1 MSFTTIE
8 FMFRFLPIFLIVYY
22 VVPTRYKNM
31 ILLIGSFVFYAWG
44 QHFYLLLLM
53 LSIVVN
59 YTFGRL
65 IGERRAQ
72 KKPLLVLGLIYNFG
86 LLVFFKYTNF
96 FIENINALLTA
107 THIQIPTIS
116 VVMPLGISFYTFQV
130 VSYLV
135 DVYRGEQRPVKNII
149 NLGVYIAMFPQV
161 TSGPIG
167 LYSELEPTLLRRHCS
182 VLNLESGLKTFIL
195 GMGAKMLLA
204 NPMGTLWAGMSR
216 YGYETLSCPYAWL
229 GAFGYSFQLYFDF
242 AGYSLMAMGL
252 GQMLGLYVPRNF
264 DHPYISG
271 SMAEF
276 WRRWHMTLGRWFKK
290 YLYFPLG
297 GSRCS
302 FAKTIRNTFVVWAFT
317 GLWHGASWNFV
328 FWGLYYGMFIFFEML
343 IGKKRMKKMPV
354 PLAHIYTKLVI
365 FIGFGIFYFEN
376 LGSLGTFF
384 KALVG
389 ANGNKL
395 TDTVTQHLFMNNIWL
410 FAAAVLFTM
419 PVIPKIKEK
428 ALSAKGTAYFMQ
440 SAGILCNAA
449 ILVLSSVLLVNTTNN
464 PFLYF
469 RF

>member
-107 THIQIPTIS
+107 THVQIPTIS

-135 DVYRGEQRPVKNII
+135 DVYRGDQRPVKNII

-182 VLNLESGLKTFIL
+182 VLNLESGLKTFII

-252 GQMLGLYVPRNF
+252 GQMVGLYVPRNF

-328 FWGLYYGMFIFFEML
+328 LWGLIFFVLLTIERL
-343 IGKKRMKKMPV
+343 GLGKL
-354 PLAHIYTKLVI
+354 LAKTKVLKHIYVIFLIPLTWVVFALPNMQDIATYFSRLFPFFADNTASFVNTKDVIRALHDYWYLLIACVVFCLPFPSRWYEKHKNSKLVI
-365 FIGFGIFYFEN
+365 
-376 LGSLGTFF
+376 LG
-384 KALVG
+384 
-389 ANGNKL
+389 
-395 TDTVTQHLFMNNIWL
+395 
-410 FAAAVLFTM
+410 
-419 PVIPKIKEK
+419 
-428 ALSAKGTAYFMQ
+428 
-440 SAGILCNAA
+440 
-449 ILVLSSVLLVNTTNN
+449 LVLIYLMSVYKMQTQTSN
-464 PFLYF
+464 PFLYYQF
-469 RF
+469 

>member
-72 KKPLLVLGLIYNFG
+72 RKPLLILGLIYNFG

-182 VLNLESGLKTFIL
+182 VLNLESGLKTFII

-328 FWGLYYGMFIFFEML
+328 LWGLIFFVLLTIERL
-343 IGKKRMKKMPV
+343 GLGKL
-354 PLAHIYTKLVI
+354 LAKTKVLKHIYVIFLIPLTWVVFALPNMQDIATYFSRLFPFFADNTASFVNTKDVVRALHDYWYLLIACVVFCLPFPSRWYEKHKNSKLVI
-365 FIGFGIFYFEN
+365 
-376 LGSLGTFF
+376 LG
-384 KALVG
+384 
-389 ANGNKL
+389 
-395 TDTVTQHLFMNNIWL
+395 
-410 FAAAVLFTM
+410 
-419 PVIPKIKEK
+419 
-428 ALSAKGTAYFMQ
+428 
-440 SAGILCNAA
+440 
-449 ILVLSSVLLVNTTNN
+449 LVLIYLMSVYKMQTQTSN
-464 PFLYF
+464 PFLYYQF
-469 RF
+469 

>member
-22 VVPTRYKNM
+22 VVPTRYKNL

-72 KKPLLVLGLIYNFG
+72 RKPLLILGLIYNFG

-182 VLNLESGLKTFIL
+182 VLNLESGLKTFII

-317 GLWHGASWNFV
+317 GLWHGANWNFV
-328 FWGLYYGMFIFFEML
+328 LWGLIFFVLLTIERL
-343 IGKKRMKKMPV
+343 GLGKL
-354 PLAHIYTKLVI
+354 LAKTKVLKHIYVIFLIPLTWVVFALPNMQDIGTYFSRLFPFFADNTASFVNTKDVIRALHDYWYLLIACVVFCLPFPSRWYEKHKNSKLVI
-365 FIGFGIFYFEN
+365 
-376 LGSLGTFF
+376 LG
-384 KALVG
+384 
-389 ANGNKL
+389 
-395 TDTVTQHLFMNNIWL
+395 
-410 FAAAVLFTM
+410 
-419 PVIPKIKEK
+419 
-428 ALSAKGTAYFMQ
+428 
-440 SAGILCNAA
+440 
-449 ILVLSSVLLVNTTNN
+449 LVLIYLMSVYKMQTQTSN
-464 PFLYF
+464 PFLYYQF
-469 RF
+469 

>member
-107 THIQIPTIS
+107 THVQIPTIS

-135 DVYRGEQRPVKNII
+135 DVYRGDQRPVKNII

-182 VLNLESGLKTFIL
+182 VLNLESGLKTFII

-317 GLWHGASWNFV
+317 GLWHGANWNFV
-328 FWGLYYGMFIFFEML
+328 LWGLIFFVLLTIERL
-343 IGKKRMKKMPV
+343 GLGKL
-354 PLAHIYTKLVI
+354 LAKTKVLKHIYVIFLIPLTWVVFALPNMQDIGTYFSRLFPFFADNTASFVNTKDVIRALHDYWYLLIACVVFCLPFPSRWYEKHKNSKLVI
-365 FIGFGIFYFEN
+365 
-376 LGSLGTFF
+376 LG
-384 KALVG
+384 
-389 ANGNKL
+389 
-395 TDTVTQHLFMNNIWL
+395 
-410 FAAAVLFTM
+410 
-419 PVIPKIKEK
+419 
-428 ALSAKGTAYFMQ
+428 
-440 SAGILCNAA
+440 
-449 ILVLSSVLLVNTTNN
+449 LVLIYLMSVYKMQTQTSN
-464 PFLYF
+464 PFLYYQF
-469 RF
+469 

>member
-22 VVPTRYKNM
+22 VVPTRYKNL

-328 FWGLYYGMFIFFEML
+328 LWGLIFFVLLTIERL
-343 IGKKRMKKMPV
+343 GLGKL
-354 PLAHIYTKLVI
+354 LAKTKVLKHIYVIFLIPLTWVVFALPNMQDIATYFSRLFPFFADDTASFVNTKDVVRALHDYWYLLIACVVFCLPFPSRWYEKHKNSKLVI
-365 FIGFGIFYFEN
+365 
-376 LGSLGTFF
+376 LG
-384 KALVG
+384 
-389 ANGNKL
+389 
-395 TDTVTQHLFMNNIWL
+395 
-410 FAAAVLFTM
+410 
-419 PVIPKIKEK
+419 
-428 ALSAKGTAYFMQ
+428 
-440 SAGILCNAA
+440 
-449 ILVLSSVLLVNTTNN
+449 LVLIYLMSVYKMQTQTSN
-464 PFLYF
+464 PFLYYQF
-469 RF
+469 

>member
-22 VVPTRYKNM
+22 VVPTRYKNL

-72 KKPLLVLGLIYNFG
+72 RKPLLILGLIYNFG

-107 THIQIPTIS
+107 THVQIPTIS

-182 VLNLESGLKTFIL
+182 VLNLESGLKTFII

-328 FWGLYYGMFIFFEML
+328 LWGLIFFVLLTIERL
-343 IGKKRMKKMPV
+343 GLGKL
-354 PLAHIYTKLVI
+354 LAKTKVLKHIYVIFLIPLTWVVFALPNMQDIGTYFSRLFPFFADNTASFVNTKDVVRALHDYWYLLIACVVFCLPFPSRWYEKHKNSKLVI
-365 FIGFGIFYFEN
+365 
-376 LGSLGTFF
+376 LG
-384 KALVG
+384 
-389 ANGNKL
+389 
-395 TDTVTQHLFMNNIWL
+395 
-410 FAAAVLFTM
+410 
-419 PVIPKIKEK
+419 
-428 ALSAKGTAYFMQ
+428 
-440 SAGILCNAA
+440 
-449 ILVLSSVLLVNTTNN
+449 LVLIYLMSVYKMQTQTSN
-464 PFLYF
+464 PFLYYQF
-469 RF
+469 

>member
-44 QHFYLLLLM
+44 QHFYLLLLL

-72 KKPLLVLGLIYNFG
+72 RKPLLILGLIYNFG

-107 THIQIPTIS
+107 THVQIPTIS

-135 DVYRGEQRPVKNII
+135 DVYRGDQRPVKNII

-182 VLNLESGLKTFIL
+182 VLNLESGLKTFII

-328 FWGLYYGMFIFFEML
+328 LWGLIFFVLLTIERL
-343 IGKKRMKKMPV
+343 GLGKL
-354 PLAHIYTKLVI
+354 LAKTKVLKHIYVIFLIPLTWVVFALPNMQDIATYFSRLFPFFADDTASFVNTKDVVRALHDYWYLLIACVVFCLPFPSRWYEKHKNSKLVI
-365 FIGFGIFYFEN
+365 
-376 LGSLGTFF
+376 LG
-384 KALVG
+384 
-389 ANGNKL
+389 
-395 TDTVTQHLFMNNIWL
+395 
-410 FAAAVLFTM
+410 
-419 PVIPKIKEK
+419 
-428 ALSAKGTAYFMQ
+428 
-440 SAGILCNAA
+440 
-449 ILVLSSVLLVNTTNN
+449 LVLIYLMSVYKMQTQTSN
-464 PFLYF
+464 PFLYYQF
-469 RF
+469 

>member
-96 FIENINALLTA
+96 FIENINTLLTA

-182 VLNLESGLKTFIL
+182 VLNLESGLKTFII

-328 FWGLYYGMFIFFEML
+328 LWGLIFFVLLTIERL
-343 IGKKRMKKMPV
+343 GLGKL
-354 PLAHIYTKLVI
+354 LAKTKVLKHIYVIFLIPLTWVVFALPNMQDIATYFSRLFPFFADNTAGFVNTKDVIRALHDYWYLLIACVVFCLPFPSRWYEKHKNSKLVI
-365 FIGFGIFYFEN
+365 
-376 LGSLGTFF
+376 LG
-384 KALVG
+384 
-389 ANGNKL
+389 
-395 TDTVTQHLFMNNIWL
+395 
-410 FAAAVLFTM
+410 
-419 PVIPKIKEK
+419 
-428 ALSAKGTAYFMQ
+428 
-440 SAGILCNAA
+440 
-449 ILVLSSVLLVNTTNN
+449 LVLIYLMSVYKMQTQTSN
-464 PFLYF
+464 PFLYYQF
-469 RF
+469 

>member
-107 THIQIPTIS
+107 THVQIPTIS

-328 FWGLYYGMFIFFEML
+328 LWGLIFFVLLTIERL
-343 IGKKRMKKMPV
+343 GLGKL
-354 PLAHIYTKLVI
+354 LAKTKVLKHIYVIFLIPLTWVVFALPNMQDIATYFSRLFPFFADNTASFVNTKDVIRALHDYWYLLIACVVFCLPFPSRWYEKHKNSKLVI
-365 FIGFGIFYFEN
+365 
-376 LGSLGTFF
+376 LG
-384 KALVG
+384 
-389 ANGNKL
+389 
-395 TDTVTQHLFMNNIWL
+395 
-410 FAAAVLFTM
+410 
-419 PVIPKIKEK
+419 
-428 ALSAKGTAYFMQ
+428 
-440 SAGILCNAA
+440 
-449 ILVLSSVLLVNTTNN
+449 LVLIYLMSVYKMQTQTSN
-464 PFLYF
+464 PFLYYQF
-469 RF
+469 

>member
-328 FWGLYYGMFIFFEML
+328 LWGLIFFVLLTIERL
-343 IGKKRMKKMPV
+343 GLGKL
-354 PLAHIYTKLVI
+354 LAKTKVLKHIYVIFLIPLTWVVFALPNMQDIATYFSRLFPFFADNTASFVNTKDVIRALHDYWYLLIACVVFCLPFPSRWYEIHKNSKLVI
-365 FIGFGIFYFEN
+365 
-376 LGSLGTFF
+376 LG
-384 KALVG
+384 
-389 ANGNKL
+389 
-395 TDTVTQHLFMNNIWL
+395 
-410 FAAAVLFTM
+410 
-419 PVIPKIKEK
+419 
-428 ALSAKGTAYFMQ
+428 
-440 SAGILCNAA
+440 
-449 ILVLSSVLLVNTTNN
+449 LVLIYLMSVYKMQTQTSN
-464 PFLYF
+464 PFLYYQF
-469 RF
+469 

>member
-107 THIQIPTIS
+107 THVQIPTIS

-135 DVYRGEQRPVKNII
+135 DVYRGDQRPVKNII

-182 VLNLESGLKTFIL
+182 VLNLESGLKTFII

-328 FWGLYYGMFIFFEML
+328 LWGLIFFVLLTIERL
-343 IGKKRMKKMPV
+343 GLGKL
-354 PLAHIYTKLVI
+354 LAKTKVLKHIYVIFLIPLTWVVFALPNMQDIATYFSRLFPFFADNTASFVNTKDVIRALHDYWYLLIACVVFCLPFLSRWYEKHKNSKLVI
-365 FIGFGIFYFEN
+365 
-376 LGSLGTFF
+376 LG
-384 KALVG
+384 
-389 ANGNKL
+389 
-395 TDTVTQHLFMNNIWL
+395 
-410 FAAAVLFTM
+410 
-419 PVIPKIKEK
+419 
-428 ALSAKGTAYFMQ
+428 
-440 SAGILCNAA
+440 
-449 ILVLSSVLLVNTTNN
+449 LVLIYLMSVYKMQTQTSN
-464 PFLYF
+464 PFLYYQF
-469 RF
+469 

>member
-22 VVPTRYKNM
+22 VVPTRYKNL

-72 KKPLLVLGLIYNFG
+72 RKPLLILGLIYNFG

-107 THIQIPTIS
+107 THVQIPTIS

-135 DVYRGEQRPVKNII
+135 DVYRGDQRPVKNII

-182 VLNLESGLKTFIL
+182 VLNLESGLKTFII

-328 FWGLYYGMFIFFEML
+328 LWGLIFFVLLTIERL
-343 IGKKRMKKMPV
+343 GLGKL
-354 PLAHIYTKLVI
+354 LAKTKVLKHIYVIFLIPLTWVVFALPNMQDIGTYFSRLFPFFADNTASFVNTKDVIRALHDYWYLLIACVVFCLPFPSRWYEKHKNSKLVI
-365 FIGFGIFYFEN
+365 
-376 LGSLGTFF
+376 LG
-384 KALVG
+384 
-389 ANGNKL
+389 
-395 TDTVTQHLFMNNIWL
+395 
-410 FAAAVLFTM
+410 
-419 PVIPKIKEK
+419 
-428 ALSAKGTAYFMQ
+428 
-440 SAGILCNAA
+440 
-449 ILVLSSVLLVNTTNN
+449 LVLIYLMSVYKMQTQTSN
-464 PFLYF
+464 PFLYYQF
-469 RF
+469 

>member
-290 YLYFPLG
+290 YYIF
-297 GSRCS
+297 R
-302 FAKTIRNTFVVWAFT
+302 WA
-317 GLWHGASWNFV
+317 
-328 FWGLYYGMFIFFEML
+328 E
-343 IGKKRMKKMPV
+343 
-354 PLAHIYTKLVI
+354 
-365 FIGFGIFYFEN
+365 
-376 LGSLGTFF
+376 
-384 KALVG
+384 VG
-389 ANGNKL
+389 AALQRPSGIPL
-395 TDTVTQHLFMNNIWL
+395 WSGHLPDFGTVQ
-410 FAAAVLFTM
+410 A
-419 PVIPKIKEK
+419 
-428 ALSAKGTAYFMQ
+428 GT
-440 SAGILCNAA
+440 LCCGD
-449 ILVLSSVLLVNTTNN
+449 
-464 PFLYF
+464 
-469 RF
+469 

>member
-1 MSFTTIE
+1 M
-8 FMFRFLPIFLIVYY
+8 
-22 VVPTRYKNM
+22 
-31 ILLIGSFVFYAWG
+31 
-44 QHFYLLLLM
+44 
-53 LSIVVN
+53 
-59 YTFGRL
+59 
-65 IGERRAQ
+65 
-72 KKPLLVLGLIYNFG
+72 LGLIYNFG

-328 FWGLYYGMFIFFEML
+328 LWGLIFFVLLTIERL
-343 IGKKRMKKMPV
+343 GLGKL
-354 PLAHIYTKLVI
+354 LAKTKVLKHIYVIFLIPLTWVVFALPNMQDIATYFSRLFPFFADDTASFVNTKDVVRALHDYWYLLIASVVFCLPFPSRWYEKHKNSKLVI
-365 FIGFGIFYFEN
+365 
-376 LGSLGTFF
+376 LG
-384 KALVG
+384 
-389 ANGNKL
+389 
-395 TDTVTQHLFMNNIWL
+395 
-410 FAAAVLFTM
+410 
-419 PVIPKIKEK
+419 
-428 ALSAKGTAYFMQ
+428 
-440 SAGILCNAA
+440 
-449 ILVLSSVLLVNTTNN
+449 LVLIYLMSVYKMQTQTSN
-464 PFLYF
+464 PFLYYQF
-469 RF
+469 

>member
-1 MSFTTIE
+1 MSFTTIA

-22 VVPTRYKNM
+22 VVPTRYKNL

-72 KKPLLVLGLIYNFG
+72 RKPLLILGLIYNFG

-107 THIQIPTIS
+107 THVQIPTIS

-182 VLNLESGLKTFIL
+182 VLNLESGLKTFII

-252 GQMLGLYVPRNF
+252 WQMLGLYVPRNF

-328 FWGLYYGMFIFFEML
+328 LWGLIFFVLLTIERL
-343 IGKKRMKKMPV
+343 GLGKL
-354 PLAHIYTKLVI
+354 LAKTKVLKHIYVIFLIPLTWVVFALPNMQDIATYFSRLFPFFADNTASFVNTKDIVRALHDYWYLLIACVVFCLPFPSRWYEKHKNSKLVI
-365 FIGFGIFYFEN
+365 
-376 LGSLGTFF
+376 LG
-384 KALVG
+384 
-389 ANGNKL
+389 
-395 TDTVTQHLFMNNIWL
+395 
-410 FAAAVLFTM
+410 
-419 PVIPKIKEK
+419 
-428 ALSAKGTAYFMQ
+428 
-440 SAGILCNAA
+440 
-449 ILVLSSVLLVNTTNN
+449 LVLIYLMSVYKMQTQTSN
-464 PFLYF
+464 PFLYYQF
-469 RF
+469 

>member
-72 KKPLLVLGLIYNFG
+72 RKPLLILGLIYNFG

-182 VLNLESGLKTFIL
+182 VLNLESGLKTFII

-328 FWGLYYGMFIFFEML
+328 LWGLIFFVLLTIERL
-343 IGKKRMKKMPV
+343 GLGKL
-354 PLAHIYTKLVI
+354 LAKTKVQVGGQAVL
-365 FIGFGIFYFEN
+365 GRQ
-376 LGSLGTFF
+376 GSLTTPW
-384 KALVG
+384 
-389 ANGNKL
+389 L
-395 TDTVTQHLFMNNIWL
+395 TERHGYDPT
-410 FAAAVLFTM
+410 
-419 PVIPKIKEK
+419 
-428 ALSAKGTAYFMQ
+428 
-440 SAGILCNAA
+440 
-449 ILVLSSVLLVNTTNN
+449 
-464 PFLYF
+464 
-469 RF
+469 

>member
-22 VVPTRYKNM
+22 VVPTRYKNL

-72 KKPLLVLGLIYNFG
+72 RKPLLILGLIYNFG

-107 THIQIPTIS
+107 THVQIPTIS

-135 DVYRGEQRPVKNII
+135 DVYRGDQRPVKNII

-328 FWGLYYGMFIFFEML
+328 LWGLIFFVLLTIERL
-343 IGKKRMKKMPV
+343 GLGKL
-354 PLAHIYTKLVI
+354 LAKTKVLKHIYVIFLIPLTWVVFALPNMQDIGTYFSRLFPFFADNTASFVNTKDVVRALHDYWYLLIACVVFCLPFPSRWYEKHKNSKLVI
-365 FIGFGIFYFEN
+365 
-376 LGSLGTFF
+376 LG
-384 KALVG
+384 
-389 ANGNKL
+389 
-395 TDTVTQHLFMNNIWL
+395 
-410 FAAAVLFTM
+410 
-419 PVIPKIKEK
+419 
-428 ALSAKGTAYFMQ
+428 
-440 SAGILCNAA
+440 
-449 ILVLSSVLLVNTTNN
+449 LVLIYLMSVYKMQTQTSN
-464 PFLYF
+464 PFLYYQF
-469 RF
+469 

>member
-328 FWGLYYGMFIFFEML
+328 LWGLIFFVLLTIERL
-343 IGKKRMKKMPV
+343 GLGKL
-354 PLAHIYTKLVI
+354 LAKTKVLKHIYVIFLIPLTWVVFALPNMQDIATYFSRLFPFFADNTASFVNTKDVVRALHDYWYLLIASVVFCLPFPSRWYEKHKNSKLVI
-365 FIGFGIFYFEN
+365 
-376 LGSLGTFF
+376 LG
-384 KALVG
+384 
-389 ANGNKL
+389 
-395 TDTVTQHLFMNNIWL
+395 
-410 FAAAVLFTM
+410 
-419 PVIPKIKEK
+419 
-428 ALSAKGTAYFMQ
+428 
-440 SAGILCNAA
+440 
-449 ILVLSSVLLVNTTNN
+449 LVLIYLMSVYKMQTQTSN
-464 PFLYF
+464 PFLYYQF
-469 RF
+469 

>member
-44 QHFYLLLLM
+44 QHFYLLLLL

-182 VLNLESGLKTFIL
+182 VLNLESGLKTFII

-328 FWGLYYGMFIFFEML
+328 LWGLIFFVLLTIERL
-343 IGKKRMKKMPV
+343 GLGKL
-354 PLAHIYTKLVI
+354 LAKTKVLKHIYVIFLIPLTWVVFALPNMQDIATYFSRLFPFFADNTAGFVNTKDVIRALHDYWYLLIACVVFCLPFPSRWYEKHKNSKLVI
-365 FIGFGIFYFEN
+365 
-376 LGSLGTFF
+376 LG
-384 KALVG
+384 
-389 ANGNKL
+389 
-395 TDTVTQHLFMNNIWL
+395 
-410 FAAAVLFTM
+410 
-419 PVIPKIKEK
+419 
-428 ALSAKGTAYFMQ
+428 
-440 SAGILCNAA
+440 
-449 ILVLSSVLLVNTTNN
+449 LVLIYLMSVYKMQTQTSN
-464 PFLYF
+464 PFLYYQF
-469 RF
+469 

>member
-22 VVPTRYKNM
+22 VVPTRYKNL

-65 IGERRAQ
+65 IGERRSQ
-72 KKPLLVLGLIYNFG
+72 KKPLLILGLIYNFG

-107 THIQIPTIS
+107 THVQIPTIS

-182 VLNLESGLKTFIL
+182 VLNLESGLKTFII

-252 GQMLGLYVPRNF
+252 GQMLGLYVPKNF

-328 FWGLYYGMFIFFEML
+328 LWGLIFFVLLTIERL
-343 IGKKRMKKMPV
+343 GLGKL
-354 PLAHIYTKLVI
+354 LAKTKVLKHIYVIFLIPLTWVVFALPNMQDIATYFSRLFPFFADNTASFVNTKDVIRALHDYWYLLIACVVFCLPFPSRWYEKHKNSKLVI
-365 FIGFGIFYFEN
+365 
-376 LGSLGTFF
+376 LG
-384 KALVG
+384 
-389 ANGNKL
+389 
-395 TDTVTQHLFMNNIWL
+395 
-410 FAAAVLFTM
+410 
-419 PVIPKIKEK
+419 
-428 ALSAKGTAYFMQ
+428 
-440 SAGILCNAA
+440 
-449 ILVLSSVLLVNTTNN
+449 LVLIYLMSVYKMQTQTSN
-464 PFLYF
+464 PFLYYQF
-469 RF
+469 

>member
-72 KKPLLVLGLIYNFG
+72 RKPLLILGLIYNFG

-107 THIQIPTIS
+107 THVQIPTIS

-182 VLNLESGLKTFIL
+182 VLNLESGLKTFII

-317 GLWHGASWNFV
+317 GLWHGASWNFIL
-328 FWGLYYGMFIFFEML
+328 WGLYYGLFILIELL
-343 IGKKRMKKMPV
+343 IGKKRMKKI
-354 PLAHIYTKLVI
+354 PLVIRHIYNKIVI
-365 FIGFGIFYFEN
+365 VVGFGIFYFEDFGQ
-376 LGSLGTFF
+376 LGACLKCMFGF
-384 KALVG
+384 G
-389 ANGNKL
+389 GHGL
-395 TDTVTQHLFMNNIWL
+395 TDAVLQTSIMTNVFLLVIALIGCFPILELPKRAMQKSPGAYLTLSICGTIL
-410 FAAAVLFTM
+410 AAV
-419 PVIPKIKEK
+419 
-428 ALSAKGTAYFMQ
+428 
-440 SAGILCNAA
+440 IL
-449 ILVLSSVLLVNTTNN
+449 IVSSILLVNATNR
-464 PFLYF
+464 PFLYL

>member
-72 KKPLLVLGLIYNFG
+72 RKPLLILGLIYNFG

-182 VLNLESGLKTFIL
+182 VLNLESGLKTFII

-328 FWGLYYGMFIFFEML
+328 LWGLIFFVLLTIERL
-343 IGKKRMKKMPV
+343 GLGKL
-354 PLAHIYTKLVI
+354 LAKTKVLKHIYVIFLIPLTWVVFALPNMQDIATYFSRLFPFFADNTASFVNTKDVIRSLHDYWYLLIACVVFCLPFPSRWYEKHKNSKLVI
-365 FIGFGIFYFEN
+365 
-376 LGSLGTFF
+376 LG
-384 KALVG
+384 
-389 ANGNKL
+389 
-395 TDTVTQHLFMNNIWL
+395 
-410 FAAAVLFTM
+410 
-419 PVIPKIKEK
+419 
-428 ALSAKGTAYFMQ
+428 
-440 SAGILCNAA
+440 
-449 ILVLSSVLLVNTTNN
+449 LVLIYLMSVYKMQTQTSN
-464 PFLYF
+464 PFLYYQF
-469 RF
+469 

>member
-31 ILLIGSFVFYAWG
+31 ILLIGCFVFYAWG

-72 KKPLLVLGLIYNFG
+72 RKPLLILGLIYNFG

-182 VLNLESGLKTFIL
+182 VLNLESGLKTFII

-328 FWGLYYGMFIFFEML
+328 LWGLIFFVLLTIERL
-343 IGKKRMKKMPV
+343 GLGKL
-354 PLAHIYTKLVI
+354 LAKTKVLKHIYVIFLIPLTWVVFALPNMQDIATYFSRLFPFFADNTASFVNTKDVIRALHDYWYLLIACVVFCLPFPSRWYEKHKNSKLVI
-365 FIGFGIFYFEN
+365 
-376 LGSLGTFF
+376 LG
-384 KALVG
+384 
-389 ANGNKL
+389 
-395 TDTVTQHLFMNNIWL
+395 
-410 FAAAVLFTM
+410 
-419 PVIPKIKEK
+419 
-428 ALSAKGTAYFMQ
+428 
-440 SAGILCNAA
+440 
-449 ILVLSSVLLVNTTNN
+449 LVLIYLMSVYKMQTQTSN
-464 PFLYF
+464 PFLYYQF
-469 RF
+469 

>member
-44 QHFYLLLLM
+44 QHFYLLLLL

-149 NLGVYIAMFPQV
+149 NLGVYIATFPQV

-182 VLNLESGLKTFIL
+182 VLNLESGLKTFII

-328 FWGLYYGMFIFFEML
+328 LWGLIFFVFLTIERL
-343 IGKKRMKKMPV
+343 GLGKL
-354 PLAHIYTKLVI
+354 LAKTKVLKHIYVIFLIPLTWVVFALPNMQDIATYFSRLFPFFADNTASFVNTKDVIRALHDYWYLLIACVVFCLPFPSRWYEKHKNSKLVI
-365 FIGFGIFYFEN
+365 
-376 LGSLGTFF
+376 LG
-384 KALVG
+384 
-389 ANGNKL
+389 
-395 TDTVTQHLFMNNIWL
+395 
-410 FAAAVLFTM
+410 
-419 PVIPKIKEK
+419 
-428 ALSAKGTAYFMQ
+428 
-440 SAGILCNAA
+440 
-449 ILVLSSVLLVNTTNN
+449 LVLIYLMSVYKMQTQTSN
-464 PFLYF
+464 PFLYYQF
-469 RF
+469 

>member
-328 FWGLYYGMFIFFEML
+328 LWGVYFGIIIIIEKLFLGKYLEKAPAFLSHLYAIFLFTFGWVLFDFTDMGQMRDFIVSLFNGGSVGL
-343 IGKKRMKKMPV
+343 ISHDALVYVLAYLPVLIISIIASTPLVSNLHKKIENRAWCGYADAALV
-354 PLAHIYTKLVI
+354 LIALVI
-365 FIGFGIFYFEN
+365 CTA
-376 LGSLGTFF
+376 SL
-384 KALVG
+384 V
-389 ANGNKL
+389 
-395 TDTVTQHLFMNNIWL
+395 
-410 FAAAVLFTM
+410 
-419 PVIPKIKEK
+419 
-428 ALSAKGTAYFMQ
+428 
-440 SAGILCNAA
+440 
-449 ILVLSSVLLVNTTNN
+449 SSGYN
-464 PFLYF
+464 PFIYF

>member
-1 MSFTTIE
+1 
-8 FMFRFLPIFLIVYY
+8 
-22 VVPTRYKNM
+22 
-31 ILLIGSFVFYAWG
+31 
-44 QHFYLLLLM
+44 M

-65 IGERRAQ
+65 IGERQSQ

-107 THIQIPTIS
+107 THVQIPTIS

-182 VLNLESGLKTFIL
+182 VLNLESGLKTFII

-328 FWGLYYGMFIFFEML
+328 LWGLIFFVLLTIERL
-343 IGKKRMKKMPV
+343 GLGKL
-354 PLAHIYTKLVI
+354 LAKTKVLKHIYVIFLIPLTWVVFALPNMQDIATYFSRLFPFFADNTASFVNTKDVIRALHDYWYLLIACVVFCLPFPSRWYEKHKNSKLVI
-365 FIGFGIFYFEN
+365 
-376 LGSLGTFF
+376 LG
-384 KALVG
+384 
-389 ANGNKL
+389 
-395 TDTVTQHLFMNNIWL
+395 
-410 FAAAVLFTM
+410 
-419 PVIPKIKEK
+419 
-428 ALSAKGTAYFMQ
+428 
-440 SAGILCNAA
+440 
-449 ILVLSSVLLVNTTNN
+449 LVLIYLMSVYKMQTQSSN
-464 PFLYF
+464 PFLYYQF
-469 RF
+469 

>member
-72 KKPLLVLGLIYNFG
+72 RKPLLILGLIYNFG

-182 VLNLESGLKTFIL
+182 VLNLESGLKTFII

-328 FWGLYYGMFIFFEML
+328 LWGLIFFVLLTIERLGLGKLLAKTKVLKHIYVIFL
-343 IGKKRMKKMPV
+343 IG
-354 PLAHIYTKLVI
+354 LLT
-365 FIGFGIFYFEN
+365 GIC
-376 LGSLGTFF
+376 GT
-384 KALVG
+384 VCG
-389 ANGNKL
+389 G
-395 TDTVTQHLFMNNIWL
+395 
-410 FAAAVLFTM
+410 
-419 PVIPKIKEK
+419 
-428 ALSAKGTAYFMQ
+428 
-440 SAGILCNAA
+440 
-449 ILVLSSVLLVNTTNN
+449 
-464 PFLYF
+464 
-469 RF
+469 